1 MADEKFDEKELEK
14 REEKEEKSRDEKS
27 WDEKWRRDPLSAIV
41 WAVLF
46 MWAGLVLLAY
56 NIGSLD
62 AWLANLAQTTGLTF
76 LAEMEV
82 WEVILVGAG
91 FIVLIEVVV
100 RLLVPEYRRAVG
112 GTIFF
117 AIVLISIGL
126 GDVIGWS
133 VVLPLIFIGLGLS
146 ILVRGLIGR
155 K

>member
-27 WDEKWRRDPLSAIV
+27 WDDKWLRDPLSAIV